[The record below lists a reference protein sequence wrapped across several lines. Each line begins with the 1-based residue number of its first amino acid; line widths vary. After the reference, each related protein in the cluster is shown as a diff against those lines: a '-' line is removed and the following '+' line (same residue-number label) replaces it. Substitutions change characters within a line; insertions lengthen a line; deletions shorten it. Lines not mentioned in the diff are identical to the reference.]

1 MWSFV
6 KILHFYYILILMRFL
21 IRIKIVLDPE
31 KLCSY
36 HEIQIS
42 NIVIIFDLTLLGL
55 SRI

>member
-36 HEIQIS
+36 HDIQIS
-42 NIVIIFDLTLLGL
+42 NIVIIFDLILLGL